1 MSAVTVEQGTG
12 LELDD
17 IQIGALHERPSPYVG
32 TYLLLRIDDPAA
44 GRALVRRLLPLVDS
58 GRSTSLPE
66 HGAWITVAFTYS
78 GLKALG
84 VPQESL
90 DSFAPEFQQ
99 GMAARAAELGDV
111 GDSHPSN
118 WEAPLGTSDVHVA
131 VAVLSPDAAR
141 LEAAAEKA
149 RRAHKELAGVELIW
163 RQDCY
168 QLPNG
173 RTSFGFKDGI
183 GQPAV
188 EGSGTPVPQFERR
201 SRSRPVR
208 SSSATP
214 TRPAS
219 CRRCRRRRCSVA
231 TAPTWSSASCTPG
244 WRRTGSTCARRPPA
258 ARTRRCSAPR
268 WSGAGRAEPR

>member
-1 MSAVTVEQGTG
+1 MSAVTVEQGAG

-44 GRALVRRLLPLVDS
+44 GRALVRRLLPLVDA
-58 GRSTSLPE
+58 GRSTALPE

-90 DSFAPEFQQ
+90 DSFTPEFQQ
-99 GMAARAAELGDV
+99 GMAARATELGDV

-131 VAVLSPDAAR
+131 VAVLSSDAAR

-149 RRAHKELAGVELIW
+149 RRAQEVAGVEVIW

-168 QLPNG
+168 QLANG

-188 EGSGTPVPQFERR
+188 EGSGTS
-201 SRSRPVR
+201 SRNSKEEPLK
-208 SSSATP
+208 
-214 TRPAS
+214 
-219 CRRCRRRRCSVA
+219 
-231 TAPTWSSASCTPG
+231 
-244 WRRTGSTCARRPPA
+244 
-258 ARTRRCSAPR
+258 
-268 WSGAGRAEPR
+268 AGEIVLG